1 MKLYYD
7 KANNPIQHDRSEH
20 VEVDRYFNKEKLD
33 SGLVC
38 TPYISLERQLADI
51 LTKWLTTQP
60 FQTITNKFGMKNIY
74 SSTTSGWVLK
84 NPYSNYWIIQLV

>member
-51 LTKWLTTQP
+51 LTYNP
-60 FQTITNKFGMKNIY
+60 TI
-74 SSTTSGWVLK
+74 
-84 NPYSNYWIIQLV
+84 PNYHKQVRDDKHLLINYFRVSVEESIQ

>member
-7 KANNPIQHDRSEH
+7 KASNPIQHDRSEH

-38 TPYISLERQLADI
+38 TP
-51 LTKWLTTQP
+51 
-60 FQTITNKFGMKNIY
+60 IY
-74 SSTTSGWVLK
+74 
-84 NPYSNYWIIQLV
+84 P

>member
-7 KANNPIQHDRSEH
+7 KANSPIQHDRSEH

-51 LTKWLTTQP
+51 LTYNP
-60 FQTITNKFGMKNIY
+60 TIPIY
-74 SSTTSGWVLK
+74 HKQVQDDKHLLI
-84 NPYSNYWIIQLV
+84 NYFRVSVEESIQ